1 MGRKVQV
8 RVHYQP
14 DAAYLQ
20 RLMQAVEKDTR
31 QSVEWRTD
39 VTTLL
44 QRIIIRFMDVDRARM
59 VAKVNAGGAR

>member
-59 VAKVNAGGAR
+59 VAKVAKAGGV